1 MMTRFST
8 LRACET
14 ICAGLCLGEYSL
26 GECFQS
32 ELSLKKRVS
41 IQLVLPKRKI
51 VNIATDTTIL
61 KLNLVQKGPKK
72 TAILA
77 FILMAVGGQYQSK
90 EANTYRKIHNRR
102 PLVSLSHFEICKS
115 NLISLCLYQYD
126 SLLNQLKLFWFKMT
140 RNKHHL
146 TVIPIL
152 GKVIRS
158 YIILNY
164 EKNFTF

>member
-1 MMTRFST
+1 M
-8 LRACET
+8 
-14 ICAGLCLGEYSL
+14 
-26 GECFQS
+26 
-32 ELSLKKRVS
+32 
-41 IQLVLPKRKI
+41 
-51 VNIATDTTIL
+51 
-61 KLNLVQKGPKK
+61 QKGPKK

-126 SLLNQLKLFWFKMT
+126 SLLNYVVRT

-146 TVIPIL
+146 TVIQI
-152 GKVIRS
+152 
-158 YIILNY
+158 
-164 EKNFTF
+164 